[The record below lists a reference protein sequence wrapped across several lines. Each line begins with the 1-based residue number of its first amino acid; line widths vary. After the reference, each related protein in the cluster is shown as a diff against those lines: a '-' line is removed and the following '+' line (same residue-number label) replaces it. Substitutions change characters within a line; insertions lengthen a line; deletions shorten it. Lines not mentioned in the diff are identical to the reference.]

1 MDEESINYDLLE
13 ELLDHI
19 CSTSDEGA
27 ILVFLPGLM
36 EARNIAPCHAK
47 QRGLSHTRVPRPHRL
62 LPCMSNC
69 SLTAPSLVTQ
79 AASVCTRCTLH

>member
-13 ELLDHI
+13 ELLDYI

-47 QRGLSHTRVPRPHRL
+47 QRG
-62 LPCMSNC
+62 
-69 SLTAPSLVTQ
+69 SLTHVCHDHTDYYLV
-79 AASVCTRCTLH
+79 